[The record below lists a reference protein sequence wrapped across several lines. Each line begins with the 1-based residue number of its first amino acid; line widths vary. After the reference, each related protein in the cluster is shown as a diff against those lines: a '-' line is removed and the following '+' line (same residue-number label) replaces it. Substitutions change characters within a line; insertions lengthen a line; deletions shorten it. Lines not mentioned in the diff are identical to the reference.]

1 MHSES
6 CIYQEKFVNS
16 LSSYSTI
23 RLANNK
29 VTNHAYSKQRSSF
42 FFENYSSLSKSSF
55 RNSTAASDDVF
66 LEKK

>member
-6 CIYQEKFVNS
+6 CIYPEKFVNS

-23 RLANNK
+23 KLPNNK
-29 VTNHAYSKQRSSF
+29 VTNHVYSKQRSSF
-42 FFENYSSLSKSSF
+42 FFQNYGSLTESSF